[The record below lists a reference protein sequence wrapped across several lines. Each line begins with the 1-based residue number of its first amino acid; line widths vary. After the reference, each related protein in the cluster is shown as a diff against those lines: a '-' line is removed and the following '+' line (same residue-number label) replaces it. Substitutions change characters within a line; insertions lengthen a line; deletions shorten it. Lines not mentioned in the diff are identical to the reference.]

1 MMMTDRID
9 SVARQAAVIELN
21 IPFYLVYLV
30 ILFDFLDLNSIYC
43 DSACL
48 KEMRNAGFEPEGTS
62 VSNGLVRYQ
71 TEAQHQQVTGS
82 ISATFYKTLAKSTAR
97 SQYQLM
103 FKHLPDPSALPPS
116 T

>member
-9 SVARQAAVIELN
+9 SVARQAAAIELN
-21 IPFYLVYLV
+21 IPFYLV

-43 DSACL
+43 DSGCL

-71 TEAQHQQVTGS
+71 KEALHQQVTGS
-82 ISATFYKTLAKSTAR
+82 ISATFYKNTSKKYAKVTISV
-97 SQYQLM
+97 
-103 FKHLPDPSALPPS
+103 DV
-116 T
+116 

>member
-21 IPFYLVYLV
+21 IPFYLV

-71 TEAQHQQVTGS
+71 KEALHQQVTGS